1 MQHLPKEN
9 IRIELTQF
17 RMFSLYLR
25 RDTTCFSLQCSP
37 TAIKG
42 MAVKIM
48 TKPAKSKEVNRTW
61 SSKVEII
68 TEVTGSAADRML
80 PARPPTML
88 TPAW

>member
-1 MQHLPKEN
+1 
-9 IRIELTQF
+9 
-17 RMFSLYLR
+17 MFFAYMLR
-25 RDTTCFSLQCSP
+25 DAACFSLQCSP

-48 TKPAKSKEVNRTW
+48 TKPARSKGVNRTW
-61 SSKVEII
+61 SNRVEMM